1 GPLDDDAA
9 GLQGAAGL
17 GVLDDAPGR
26 TVLDRPA
33 GIEEFGLAE
42 NGAAG
47 QLRRPFQLDERG
59 VADGFDEVISDLHDE
74 LLRLQEFA
82 ETIRPLGRRSS
93 ARSTFFAVAPT
104 ALYFCVL
111 PQLRLP
117 PRHRGTRLSW
127 PSRSTTSCRSI
138 RLKPTNCLALRSS
151 ATSIAA

>member
-1 GPLDDDAA
+1 DDAA

-47 QLRRPFQLDERG
+47 QLRRPFQLDERC
-59 VADGFDEVISDLHDE
+59 VADGFDEIVAYLHDE

-93 ARSTFFAVAPT
+93 ARSTS
-104 ALYFCVL
+104 
-111 PQLRLP
+111 
-117 PRHRGTRLSW
+117 RHH
-127 PSRSTTSCRSI
+127 
-138 RLKPTNCLALRSS
+138 AS
-151 ATSIAA
+151 ATPRSGNVTNSILASERVDLGRSGTSLSAN